1 MEEILISMK
10 DIIKNVLNR
19 YKDNQP
25 NLTSES
31 CRDLIATEIA
41 AVMKSKGCY
50 TEYGPESK
58 ESTIEMW
65 KGYNSNQMELDIGDD
80 LNE

>member
-10 DIIKNVLNR
+10 DIIKNVLFR
-19 YKDNQP
+19 HKDRQP
-25 NLTSES
+25 NLASES
-31 CRDLIATEIA
+31 CRDLIASEIA

-50 TEYGPESK
+50 TEYGAEPK
-58 ESTIEMW
+58 ELTIEMW
-65 KGYNSNQMELDIGDD
+65 KGYNPNQVELDIGDD